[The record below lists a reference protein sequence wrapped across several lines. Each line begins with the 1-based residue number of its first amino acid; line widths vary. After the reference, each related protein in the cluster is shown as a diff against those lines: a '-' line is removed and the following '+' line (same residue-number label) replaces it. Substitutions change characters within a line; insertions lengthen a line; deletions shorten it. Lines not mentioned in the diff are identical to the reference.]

1 MGACDYSH
9 AVSPLAISLLGMAGL
24 ILVAVASMLCEPRLL
39 VKSLMMEWLA
49 LQVAA
54 VLSLTIDNAL
64 SYYEV
69 RFS

>member
-1 MGACDYSH
+1 
-9 AVSPLAISLLGMAGL
+9 MAGL

-49 LQVAA
+49 LQIAA